1 MLDNLVGKNVA
12 GTYKRAGR
20 PATNMAL
27 EVSAHVKM
35 VNQFGREVPYLFGT
49 RLDEGN
55 AGAVVLVRAD
65 CFNPNTLEVSTA
77 KNFKA
82 VEGLAEGEWYVTP
95 PTADSAS
102 FAFIERITDPADREW
117 AATVGSQPLL
127 NFVAET
133 PKPKA
138 KRAKKEVLP
147 TEA

>member
-1 MLDNLVGKNVA
+1 MLDNLVGKTVT

-20 PATNMAL
+20 PATAMAL

-65 CFNPNTLEVSTA
+65 CFNPNTLEVGAT
-77 KNFKA
+77 KGFKA
-82 VEGLAEGEWYVTP
+82 VDGLKEGEWYVTP

-102 FAFIERITDPADREW
+102 FAFIERITDEADRVW

-127 NFVAET
+127 NYVVGV
-133 PKPKA
+133 PKPAKA
-138 KRAKKEVLP
+138 KKVKAVEP
-147 TEA
+147 EA